1 MSVNKVI
8 LVGNLGKDP
17 EMRYTAGGAAV
28 ATFSIATTER
38 YKDRDGNRQEK
49 TEWHNIVVWRQLAEI
64 CGKFL
69 HKGKQVYI
77 EGKIQTRSYDDR
89 DGNKRYITE
98 IVGDQMHMLGGRDDK
113 QGGSGGSYGGGN
125 QQASGDQQSGGYGGG
140 QSQGG
145 QGYSKAPQQAPA
157 AQPQG
162 GYAGGQQAAQPQGG
176 QQPASQPQGGGFSEP
191 AFNPDDEI
199 PF

>member
-17 EMRYTAGGAAV
+17 DLRYTPSGAAV

-49 TEWHNIVVWRQLAEI
+49 TEWHNIVAWRQLAEI

-89 DGNKRYITE
+89 DGNKKYITE
-98 IVGDQMHMLGGRDDK
+98 VVADQMQMLGSKSDDQGGNYSGQQNNQATAGAPNQGNQRPQNNNYGGDQK
-113 QGGSGGSYGGGN
+113 TQPTP
-125 QQASGDQQSGGYGGG
+125 QST
-140 QSQGG
+140 S
-145 QGYSKAPQQAPA
+145 
-157 AQPQG
+157 
-162 GYAGGQQAAQPQGG
+162 
-176 QQPASQPQGGGFSEP
+176 FEEP
-191 AFNPDDEI
+191 TYNDDDEI

>member
-8 LVGNLGKDP
+8 LVGRLGKDP
-17 EMRYTAGGAAV
+17 ELRYTPSGTAV
-28 ATFSIATTER
+28 VTFTMATDER
-38 YKDRDGNRQEK
+38 YKDKEGSQQSK
-49 TEWHNIVVWRQLAEI
+49 TEWHNVVAWRQLAEI

-98 IVGDQMHMLGGRDDK
+98 IVADQMQMLGSREDS
-113 QGGSGGSYGGGN
+113 QGGQQGGGYSGGQSNNTQYNQSAPQQSQQQAQPQQAQPQQAQQPQQNSYGGG
-125 QQASGDQQSGGYGGG
+125 QQQ
-140 QSQGG
+140 QSQGN
-145 QGYSKAPQQAPA
+145 S
-157 AQPQG
+157 
-162 GYAGGQQAAQPQGG
+162 
-176 QQPASQPQGGGFSEP
+176 FDEP
-191 AFNPDDEI
+191 VFNPDDEI